1 MTSEVNDLL
10 LTITVTCAHM
20 LVKACTHSTKHVDS
34 VHRCMHALPNTSCK
48 DVLTLKLGTQTDTSS
63 KLLTPEL
70 LSKVS
75 SKSEKLC
82 CSAVYLQI
90 TLHYTSFICCRL
102 YLPQQALMSTQF
114 HITVSP
120 MLFGEHG
127 ASGGAESRA
136 AANFHSAFL

>member
-75 SKSEKLC
+75 SKSDFSLRSC
-82 CSAVYLQI
+82 LTI
-90 TLHYTSFICCRL
+90 D
-102 YLPQQALMSTQF
+102 
-114 HITVSP
+114 
-120 MLFGEHG
+120 GETDLRMQLRWK
-127 ASGGAESRA
+127 SSA
-136 AANFHSAFL
+136 AAQFIFR